1 MQKIEMRETRAWR
14 RALGS
19 ILLANLAMA
28 GTLPLAGQALA
39 AQPVADAADAGI
51 EEIVVSARRRA
62 ERLVDVPVAAT
73 AITPLEIQQYDM
85 TSVANIKLVAP
96 QVSLDRGF
104 TGSGSSISMRGVSSS
119 VIDAGVEQSVL
130 LDFDGMAI
138 SRGRILND
146 AMFDVQGIDVLK
158 GPQALFFGK
167 NSPAGVISVKSA
179 NPTKT
184 LEGYARLGY
193 EFNADTK
200 SLETAI
206 SGPLS
211 ENVGYRLALL
221 SSDSKGY
228 IKNQNSGVPDLVR
241 PTAATGGMGWLPPAD
256 SRLGAEEKLAARL
269 TLKYDNNSNFDATF
283 KLLGSRY
290 RGQGLHSFT
299 EVMSC
304 PTSRVRPGTIGGL
317 IDPTGDCQLDN
328 KSSQGWIPSSIIAK
342 WPEVNSHGGGK
353 AYSANDTFL
362 PTLTLN
368 YKVNDLTLTSVTGYY
383 DYNYVSQANADATA
397 YSYYWSYSNEK
408 NNSFY
413 QELRLVSAYSG
424 MFNFALGGHYEK
436 NTRTLYVGGVNG
448 PLAADAVTGKLHTY
462 DNQQHNSS
470 DAFSLFGQVIAKLT
484 PTLEL
489 AAGGRV
495 NEETKKLNTYFTY
508 VNSNVAAAFLPVGQT
523 IKGEKKEHN
532 FSPEATLTWHVTP
545 DSILYGAYKTGYLA
559 GGFSNPG
566 VPSKTSTA
574 QTLSFDAEKA
584 KGIEIGYKASM
595 LNNRLNASATAYR
608 YEYKGIPLTS
618 LVALAGNQITY
629 ITQNAAS
636 TITQGLELEGA
647 YRPMAGLSLRAS
659 ASYND
664 AKFKSFPKSQCYTLQ
679 TAADGCIG
687 GSQDLSGR
695 TVPRAPKTILG
706 AGVMYEFNMSSGYRM
721 ALNGDFRKTSSYY
734 TGLSLNPLSYQKGFT
749 TFNAGVRIS
758 TSDDKWSVAL
768 IGRNLTDRHYG
779 TLGVDKPGGAGEVIT
794 VAGEPRAVVLQV
806 EARF

>member
-1 MQKIEMRETRAWR
+1 MQKIEMRESRAWR
-14 RALGS
+14 RALGAVV
-19 ILLANLAMA
+19 LANLAMA
-28 GTLPLAGQALA
+28 GTLPLAGQAIA
-39 AQPVADAADAGI
+39 AQPGADAADAGI

-96 QVSLDRGF
+96 QISLDRGF

-119 VIDAGVEQSVL
+119 SIDAGVEQSVL

-146 AMFDVQGIDVLK
+146 ALFDMAGIDVLK

-167 NSPAGVISVKSA
+167 NSPGGVVSVKSA

-184 LEGYARLGY
+184 LEGFARLGY
-193 EFNADTK
+193 EFNADTS
-200 SLETAI
+200 SLEAAI

-211 ENVGYRLALL
+211 DNVGFRVAML

-228 IKNQNSGVPDLVR
+228 RDNLNSGVQDLVR
-241 PTAATGGMGWLPPAD
+241 PTAATGGGGIVPAAP

-269 TLKYDNNSNFDATF
+269 TLRYDNNSNFDATF

-290 RGQGLHSFT
+290 RGQGIQSFS

-317 IDPTGDCQLDN
+317 IDPTGDCQLDH
-328 KSSQGWIPSSIIAK
+328 KSSQGWIPQAIIAK
-342 WPEVNSHGGGK
+342 WPEVSSKGGGK
-353 AYSANDTFL
+353 PYSANDTIL

-368 YKVNDLTLTSVTGYY
+368 YKVNDITLTSVTGYY
-383 DYNYVSQANADATA
+383 DYDYSTQGNADATS

-408 NNSFY
+408 NKSFY
-413 QELRLVSAYSG
+413 QEFRAVSAYSG

-448 PLAADAVTGKLHTY
+448 PIAADAVTGKFHHY

-470 DAFSLFGQVIAKLT
+470 DAYSLFGQILVKLT

-489 AAGGRV
+489 AGGGRFS
-495 NEETKKLNTYFTY
+495 EERKKINTFFTY
-508 VNSNVAAAFLPVGQT
+508 VNSNVAAAFLPVGQAIT
-523 IKGEKKEHN
+523 GEKKQHN
-532 FSPEATLTWHVTP
+532 FSPEATLTWHLNP
-545 DSILYGAYKTGYLA
+545 DSIIYGAYKTGYLS

-574 QTLSFDAEKA
+574 QNLSFDAEKA
-584 KGIEIGYKASM
+584 KGFEVGYKASM
-595 LNNRLNASATAYR
+595 LNGRLNTSVTGYR
-608 YEYKGIPLTS
+608 YKYEGLPLTS
-618 LVALAGNQITY
+618 LIALAGNQITY

-636 TITQGLELEGA
+636 TITQGLELEA
-647 YRPMAGLSLRAS
+647 SYRPMKGLTLRGS

-664 AKFKSFPKSQCYTLQ
+664 AKFEDFQKAQCYTLQ
-679 TAADGCIG
+679 TAADGCVG
-687 GSQDLSGR
+687 GSQDLSNK
-695 TVPRAPKTILG
+695 TVYRAPKTIFG
-706 AGVMYEFNMSSGYRM
+706 AGVMYEFNLNSGYRM
-721 ALNGDFRKTSSYY
+721 ALNGDFRRTSGYY
-734 TGLSLNPLSYQKGFT
+734 TGLNLNPLSYQKGFT
-749 TFNAGVRIS
+749 TFNAGVRVS
-758 TSDDKWSVAL
+758 TSDDKWSVAV

-779 TLGVDKPGGAGEVIT
+779 TLGIDKPGGAGEVFT
-794 VAGEPRAVVLQV
+794 VAGEPRAVVLQL
-806 EARF
+806 EGRF